1 MQVEYWLHGICFR
14 WDSRKAATNLRK
26 HRVSFETACE
36 SFFDPF
42 VYWIESR
49 LVRGEEREKIIGM
62 THDWQ
67 FLVVI
72 YAESA
77 DAIRLISARQATR
90 QERQSYEDQ

>member
-1 MQVEYWLHGICFR
+1 MQVEYWLHGIWFR
-14 WDSRKAATNLRK
+14 GDSRKAATNLRK
-26 HRVSFETACE
+26 HRVSFESACE

-42 VYWIESR
+42 VYWIESQM
-49 LVRGEEREKIIGM
+49 VWGEEREKIIGM
-62 THDWQ
+62 TPDWQ

-77 DAIRLISARQATR
+77 EAIRLISARQATR